1 MSSDQATFNNAK
13 EKAANTE
20 AQLENVCQQVVL
32 YLIAEAITLV
42 QQQCFSR
49 CPLVFFFNQPKFLPG
64 FREYFSVSKEGHI
77 CLY

>member
-49 CPLVFFFNQPKFLPG
+49 CPPVSFSINQSFCLDFENIFL
-64 FREYFSVSKEGHI
+64 
-77 CLY
+77 

>member
-49 CPLVFFFNQPKFLPG
+49 CPLVFFSIKQSFCLDFENIFL
-64 FREYFSVSKEGHI
+64 
-77 CLY
+77 